1 MKFGSL
7 ARRGVLACV
16 LAGSLALSA
25 CATGGNATLTDEQ
38 KANRAYMSQV
48 NETMV
53 ELDASLDSFIDAVS
67 RGDIVNMRT
76 QADNAYKTLDKLS
89 AIEAPET
96 LSDVQKKYA
105 EGTQKLEEALDAYI
119 ELYSEA
125 DKAGK
130 DFDWSSYDGRIKE
143 IQELY
148 DSGIKAL
155 EEGDKAASEA

>member
-1 MKFGSL
+1 MKFGSIS
-7 ARRGVLACV
+7 RRVVLACV
-16 LAGSLALSA
+16 LASCMALFA
-25 CATGGNATLTDEQ
+25 CAPGGTTTLTDEQ

-53 ELDASLDSFIDAVS
+53 ELDGNLDSFIDAVS

-89 AIEAPET
+89 GLEAPET
-96 LSDVQKKYA
+96 LAGVQKKYA
-105 EGTQKLEEALDAYI
+105 EGTQKLEAALDAYI

-125 DKAGK
+125 EKAGK
-130 DFDWSSYDGRIKE
+130 DFDWSSYDERIKE

-148 DSGIKAL
+148 DSGVKAL